1 MENVNYNERVAAVLA
16 RSPWAEALVAAGA
29 ISTAAL
35 VAALPVALEARLL
48 ALGWIAMTSLR
59 ALVRLRPG
67 TQVDLHHEGEAHI
80 GGRPGRLRQGSF
92 VAPWLAIVRWR
103 PAGAWF
109 DRTLLV
115 APGML
120 PAEDFRRL
128 RVLLRFGDRPLGP
141 LSRPSKRTKGTDLG
155 GDAHAS

>member
-16 RSPWAEALVAAGA
+16 RSQLAEALVAAGA
-29 ISTAAL
+29 ILTAVL
-35 VAALPVALEARLL
+35 VAALPVSLEARFL
-48 ALGWIAMTSLR
+48 ALGWIAMAGLR

-67 TQVDLHHEGEAHI
+67 TAIDLHHDGEAYI
-80 GGRPGRLRQGSF
+80 GGRAGRLQDGSF

-103 PAGAWF
+103 PAGAWL
-109 DRTLLV
+109 DRTLLI

-120 PAEDFRRL
+120 PADDFRRL

-141 LSRPSKRTKGTDLG
+141 LSVRSKRTKGTD
-155 GDAHAS
+155 HAA